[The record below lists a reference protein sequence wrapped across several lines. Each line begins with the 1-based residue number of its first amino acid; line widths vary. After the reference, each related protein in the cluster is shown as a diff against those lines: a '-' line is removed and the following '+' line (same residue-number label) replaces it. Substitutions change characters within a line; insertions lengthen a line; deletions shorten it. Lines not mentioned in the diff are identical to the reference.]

1 MTKRVYSNYIRLLFV
16 FIFGITLSF
25 KIQARIQGKI
35 VIDSTWN
42 QSVYISLIPDFSKLN
57 SMSNQMI
64 IDKVE
69 LHSDGKFSFS
79 TDYFLPEF
87 YFYRFHLSKKGNPPA
102 SLIIGGND
110 QNYFYFIANKES
122 GITLNSFDSTAL
134 FKNTE
139 ILNSPQ
145 TKLLCE
151 VNKMLLYVD
160 TTNFYNTPLK
170 RELME
175 NAMDEKLRQ
184 FADTCSYP
192 LVALYAIYKSN
203 FEDNVKSNPDFY
215 VRFLEK
221 WKNEKSP
228 YFKKFRETIPVKKNR
243 NYSAIIYAI
252 SGFGIGIL
260 LRLFIFKKKNKTTK
274 NPIQELT
281 VQERNIF
288 GLLQQGKS
296 NKEISD
302 ELNISL
308 STVKS
313 HVNNI
318 FSKMNLKS
326 RKEILN

>member
-1 MTKRVYSNYIRLLFV
+1 MKKALKHLFC
-16 FIFGITLSF
+16 IFGFLIISTIANST
-25 KIQARIQGKI
+25 ISGK
-35 VIDSTWN
+35 VLIDSTWN
-42 QSVYISLIPDFSKLN
+42 NSIYLSLITNFNNLHSI
-57 SMSNQMI
+57 SNQMI
-64 IDKVE
+64 IDMATINT
-69 LHSDGKFSFS
+69 DGVFSFN
-79 TDYFLPEF
+79 TEYLPAR
-87 YFYRFHLSKKGNPPA
+87 YNLYRIHVSKKGDPPA
-102 SLIIGGND
+102 SLIIGGKDENHM
-110 QNYFYFIANKES
+110 FLIANRSSDIIIKNSDSENIFS
-122 GITLNSFDSTAL
+122 NIVIENSTQSNLLN
-134 FKNTE
+134 
-139 ILNSPQ
+139 
-145 TKLLCE
+145 E

-192 LVALYAIYKSN
+192 LVALYAIYRSN
-203 FEDNVKSNPDFY
+203 FESHVKSNPDFY
-215 VRFLEK
+215 IRFLEK
-221 WKNEKSP
+221 WQNEKSS
-228 YFKKFRETIPVKKNR
+228 YFKKFRETVQIKKSM
-243 NYSAIIYAI
+243 NYSSILYSIL
-252 SGFGIGIL
+252 GFGIGIIFM
-260 LRLFIFKKKNKTTK
+260 LFILNRKNKITK
-274 NPIQELT
+274 NPVQDLT

>member
-1 MTKRVYSNYIRLLFV
+1 MSQRKFVYWIKLLIIV
-16 FIFGITLSF
+16 ISIFLSF
-25 KIQARIQGKI
+25 HIQAKIQGKI
-35 VIDSTWN
+35 VTDSTWN
-42 QSVYISLIPDFSKLN
+42 KSVYISLIPDFSKLN

-64 IDKVE
+64 IDKAE
-69 LHSDGKFSFS
+69 LNNDGKFNFS

-87 YFYRFHLSKKGNPPA
+87 YFYRLHLSKKGNPPA
-102 SLIIGGND
+102 SLIIGGDD
-110 QNYFYFIANKES
+110 QNYFFFISNKKTD
-122 GITLNSFDSTAL
+122 ITINSYDTTAL

-170 RELME
+170 RDLME
-175 NAMDEKLRQ
+175 NALDEKLRQ
-184 FADTCSYP
+184 FADTCSFP

-203 FEDNVKSNPDFY
+203 FEDHVKSNPDFY

-221 WKNEKSP
+221 WRNEKSP
-228 YFKKFRETIPVKKNR
+228 YFKKFRETIPIKKSR
-243 NYSAIIYAI
+243 NYSAIFYAI
-252 SGFGIGIL
+252 SGFGIGVL
-260 LRLFIFKKKNKTTK
+260 LMLFIFKSKRKTNK
-274 NPIQELT
+274 NPIQDLT

-288 GLLQQGKS
+288 GLLQLGKS

-318 FSKMNLKS
+318 FSKMNIKS